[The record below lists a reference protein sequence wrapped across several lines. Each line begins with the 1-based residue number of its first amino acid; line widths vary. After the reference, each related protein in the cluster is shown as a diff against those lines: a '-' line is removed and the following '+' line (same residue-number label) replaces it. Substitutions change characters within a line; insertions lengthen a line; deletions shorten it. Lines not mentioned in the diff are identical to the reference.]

1 MFRRKVST
9 ALVVLLFVAAIF
21 VTPLTAAI
29 KAMTLDEMMD
39 ISTGVVSGR
48 IIEKEYVK
56 MDWGDDLDTTFTRI
70 KIRGEELTTGK
81 IVTRDLYYVGGLW
94 DGAVDSPSTAPREHQ
109 TRVGA
114 AVVAFYWF
122 NAKIGPDGVN
132 IIFCFPNINQIQQG
146 SGDPTVIG
154 NGLGA
159 AVPANVKLS
168 ALRTEVKSIYEKL
181 QAKKK
186 QR

>member
-1 MFRRKVST
+1 MSRKKLAT
-9 ALVVLLFVAAIF
+9 ALAVLLFIAALF
-21 VTPLTAAI
+21 AAPLTAAI
-29 KAMTLDEMMD
+29 KAMTLEEMMD

-56 MDWGDDLDTTFTRI
+56 MDWGDDPDTTFTRI
-70 KIRGEELTTGK
+70 RISGEELTTGK
-81 IVTRDLYYVGGLW
+81 MVTRDLYYVGGLW
-94 DGAVDSPSTAPREHQ
+94 NGEVDSPSTAPREHQ

-114 AVVAFYWF
+114 AMVAFYWF
-122 NAKIGPDGVN
+122 DAKIGPDGVN

-181 QAKKK
+181 QAKKQ